1 MNNELLATL
10 EYIEQERGISKEQL
24 MDAVEKAILTA
35 ARKTR
40 AIVPAKEL
48 AVQMDR
54 KTGAIRAWAKLQV
67 VEGTPTEDQITLIE
81 AKKRYPEAKLGDIV
95 DWEVTPRN
103 FGRIAAQ
110 TARQTILQYLRKAEK
125 EIVQDEFKD
134 QVGEIVN
141 GNVRRLEAGNII
153 VDFQKAEGIIG
164 VKDRVPGEQYHPGE
178 LINALLV
185 RVDIETAGP
194 SLILSRSSV
203 NFVRKLFEREV
214 SEIHDGVVEIVGI
227 AREAGVR
234 TKISVRSTDPRVDP
248 VGACVGL
255 RGLRVRNITD
265 ELSNERVD
273 IIRYDEDLHTYLANA
288 MQPAKILRVEEDRVR
303 KLFTV
308 HVDEENS
315 RLAFGKK
322 AQNVRLAQKLLQWT
336 INIVIDQPEKEED
349 FEEKKARAV
358 TSLAES
364 LAVSEAQALIL
375 VDHGYLTVDGLRNAA
390 AGELESLE
398 GIEQSTLESISRVVN
413 QGSTEA

>member
-141 GNVRRLEAGNII
+141 GNVRRVEAGNII

>member
-141 GNVRRLEAGNII
+141 GNVRRVESGNII